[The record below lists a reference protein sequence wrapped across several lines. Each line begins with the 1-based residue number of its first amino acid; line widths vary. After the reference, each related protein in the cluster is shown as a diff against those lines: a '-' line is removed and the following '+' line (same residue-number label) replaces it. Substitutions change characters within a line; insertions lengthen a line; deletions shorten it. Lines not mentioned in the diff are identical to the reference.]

1 LLHRCRAK
9 LGDEDSGPAI
19 GGFAGPGFLLFMLLL
34 IHAPNWVQDP
44 HNRFALAVA
53 LREISLSGGA
63 LALAASLTGHARE
76 RGKQALAAVARYF
89 VAIPVFFF
97 SFEQFLQGNYV
108 PAIPLNRLTPDWI
121 YGHAAPS
128 LAAPSDALV

>member
-63 LALAASLTGHARE
+63 LALAASLTGHAR
-76 RGKQALAAVARYF
+76 YF

-97 SFEQFLQGNYV
+97 SFEQFLHGNYV
-108 PAIPLNRLTPDWI
+108 SAIPLNRLTPGWI